1 MGKSDLEYKFLNLW
15 LTLTDLPEPYAE
27 YNFARD
33 IVGHGPG
40 IRKRLR
46 EAGLQDWRF
55 DFAWPDKLIAV
66 ELEGG
71 VWARGRHVRGRG
83 YESDCEKYN
92 LAQSLGWSVYRFTSG
107 MLERDPAACVEQVA
121 AALGG
126 EDGDDEVTAYHKRAE
141 AFWRDLYDKLSAL
154 DGGEELPFTDLEGDD
169 DE

>member
-1 MGKSDLEYKFLNLW
+1 MGKSELEYAFLNYW
-15 LTLTDLPEPYAE
+15 LTLAPGCPYPMME

-71 VWARGRHVRGRG
+71 IWVRGAHVRGEHF
-83 YESDCEKYN
+83 ESDARKYN
-92 LAQSLGWSVYRFTSG
+92 AAQAAGWAVYRFTSG
-107 MLERDPAACVEQVA
+107 MLERDPAACVGQVA

-126 EDGDDEVTAYHKRAE
+126 
-141 AFWRDLYDKLSAL
+141 
-154 DGGEELPFTDLEGDD
+154 GEELPFDD
-169 DE
+169 MEFEKEE